1 MKILRYT
8 LCFLLILALLSG
20 AALAE
25 TYTDDWGNGITLNF
39 EIDDSLLQP
48 LDIFDAHYK
57 LPLNNASDAQMA
69 AAKDLINKAAGI
81 IFNDDTPLELHKENS
96 LGSAVI
102 YAYNGEEWGDGNGVL
117 LNSAYIS
124 CTKFDETVQY
134 LYMESYIDNELSEY
148 YPRNPD
154 YPYPAERKDF
164 YVEHDYMTHEE
175 ADAKARDFM
184 STMRG
189 EDSPFDVVLR
199 DWYGITHEQ
208 FSDFFDWATEHDMF
222 KQPGVPSYFAGND
235 WTEKYDAY
243 YLLYSYTYKGYPICD
258 NVRTNYYGT
267 ADSAANPAGYIAET
281 LINRDGFVYSN
292 EAMLLECD
300 YTPYQD
306 TPALTLYE
314 ALDVLKN
321 YLGGIKMS
329 NPIEINRVYVE
340 YLPYYIHDG
349 NPDGSAVMLTFEP
362 IWSFVTDMTTKY
374 GRMENYMV
382 YRVNARTGE
391 IMTNGTGVIE

>member
-57 LPLNNASDAQMA
+57 LPLDTATDAQMA
-69 AAKDLINKAAGI
+69 AAKDLIEKAAGI

-96 LGSAVI
+96 LGDVVI
-102 YAYNGEEWGDGNGVL
+102 YAYNDEWGKGNGVL
-117 LNSAYIS
+117 LNSAYIRCS
-124 CTKFDETVQY
+124 KFDETVQY
-134 LYMESYIDNELSEY
+134 LYMESYIDTELSKY
-148 YPRNPD
+148 YSYTPD
-154 YPYPAERKDF
+154 CPYPAERKDF

-189 EDSPFDVVLR
+189 EDSPFDAVLR

-208 FSDFFDWATEHDMF
+208 FSDFFDWAVEHNMF
-222 KQPGVPSYFAGND
+222 KEDGVPSYFAGND

-258 NVRTNYYGT
+258 NVRTGYYGT

-321 YLGGIKMS
+321 YLGGIKGL

>member
-1 MKILRYT
+1 MKTLRMILCLMLT
-8 LCFLLILALLSG
+8 AALLTG

-25 TYTDDWGNGITLNF
+25 AYTDDWGNGITLNF

-57 LPLNNASDAQMA
+57 LPFQNASDEQIA
-69 AAKDLINKAAGI
+69 AAKNLMQKAMELTFKGDIAEIHEENEFGNLALIAPG
-81 IFNDDTPLELHKENS
+81 ENIEEH
-96 LGSAVI
+96 I
-102 YAYNGEEWGDGNGVL
+102 YCSGRR
-117 LNSAYIS
+117 IS
-124 CTKFDETVQY
+124 YLDSDETAQY
-134 LYMESYIDNELSEY
+134 MYMETTIDNYLSKFN
-148 YPRNPD
+148 PRSPD
-154 YPYPAERKDF
+154 LSYPAEREDF
-164 YVEHDYMTHEE
+164 YIEHDYMTHEE

-208 FSDFFDWATEHDMF
+208 LSDCLNWCAEHDLF
-222 KQPGVPSYFAGND
+222 KSPGIPSYFAGND

-243 YLLYSYTYKGYPICD
+243 YLLYSCTYKGYPICD
-258 NVRTNYYGT
+258 NIQTAYYGT
-267 ADSAANPAGYIAET
+267 VDSAINPASFSTYA
-281 LINRDGFVYSN
+281 LINRDGFVYSD

-314 ALDVLKN
+314 ALGVLKS
-321 YLGGIKMS
+321 YLGGIKMA

-340 YLPYYIHDG
+340 YLPCYVHDG
-349 NPDGSAVMLTFEP
+349 NPDGVAVLLTFEP

-382 YRVNARTGE
+382 YRVNARTGA

>member
-1 MKILRYT
+1 MKTLRMILCLMLT
-8 LCFLLILALLSG
+8 AALLTG

-25 TYTDDWGNGITLNF
+25 THTDDWGNGITLNF

-57 LPLNNASDAQMA
+57 LPFQNASDEQIA
-69 AAKDLINKAAGI
+69 AAKNLMQKAMELTFKGDIAEIHEENEFGNLALIAPG
-81 IFNDDTPLELHKENS
+81 ENIEEH
-96 LGSAVI
+96 I
-102 YAYNGEEWGDGNGVL
+102 YCSGRR
-117 LNSAYIS
+117 IS
-124 CTKFDETVQY
+124 YLDSDETAQY
-134 LYMESYIDNELSEY
+134 MYMETTIDNYLS
-148 YPRNPD
+148 RFNPKSPD
-154 YPYPAERKDF
+154 LSYPAEREDF
-164 YVEHDYMTHEE
+164 YIEHDYMTHKE
-175 ADAKARDFM
+175 ADTKARDFM

-222 KQPGVPSYFAGND
+222 KEPGVPSYFAGND

-258 NVRTNYYGT
+258 NIRTSYSGT
-267 ADSAANPAGYIAET
+267 VDSAADPAGYIAET
-281 LINRDGFVYSN
+281 LIDRDGFVYSN

-314 ALDVLKN
+314 ALDVLKS
-321 YLGGIKMS
+321 YLGGIKMA

-340 YLPYYIHDG
+340 YLPYYVHDG
-349 NPDGSAVMLTFEP
+349 NPDEAAVMFSFEP

-382 YRVNARTGE
+382 YRVNARTGA